1 MKDRPRDTQ
10 PLLQAIHL
18 GSLTPA
24 QRFDRLEQGLDALHE
39 RMSDKMDDLRERVH
53 GLELRVVAVSVAVS
67 GIVTVI
73 GLLVSK
79 WIQGA

>member
-10 PLLQAIHL
+10 PLLQAINL

-24 QRFDRLEQGLDALHE
+24 QRFDRLEQGLDVLHE